1 MHLRSKTMKYIMLLI
16 TALLFIGC
24 SATARGVKEDS
35 KNAAEWTKQKVNEA
49 ATAVKEKTE

>member
-1 MHLRSKTMKYIMLLI
+1 MKYIMLLI